1 MTDESLEFIEPAELK
16 AKMDGGA
23 AVLVVDAR
31 NPDEFA
37 ARHIPGARNVPV
49 ADMPQGLEQIAAAKP
64 NLVVTTCGSSG
75 RGEKAARV
83 MAQNGFAHVA
93 VLRGGLAAW
102 RNAGYDAI
110 DGADKQNE

>member
-1 MTDESLEFIEPAELK
+1 MTDEPLEFIEPVELK

-23 AVLVVDAR
+23 ALLVVDAR

-37 ARHIPGARNVPV
+37 ARHIPGACNVPV
-49 ADMPQGLEQIAAAKP
+49 ADMPEALEQIASAKP
-64 NLVVTTCGSSG
+64 GLVVTTCGSSG

-83 MAQNGFAHVA
+83 MAQSGFERVA

-102 RNAGYDAI
+102 RAQG
-110 DGADKQNE
+110 

>member
-1 MTDESLEFIEPAELK
+1 MTEETLEFIEPVELK

-23 AVLVVDAR
+23 ALLVVDAR

-37 ARHIPGARNVPV
+37 ACHIPGARNAPV
-49 ADMPQGLEQIAAAKP
+49 ADMPKGLEQIAAAKP
-64 NLVVTTCGSSG
+64 DLVVTTCGSTG
-75 RGEKAARV
+75 RGEKAAQV
-83 MAQNGFAHVA
+83 LAENGFEHVA

-110 DGADKQNE
+110 GPTD